1 MGTDSS
7 SSALRAEA
15 LGIVAELDL
24 LGRLCPLG
32 RAEIVGSVALD
43 LVVKRDIDVHVL
55 LAEPGLYPAAD
66 AVTHDLL
73 DHPRVREV
81 RITDYRAQGSLKV
94 AVDAYPGASGDWSI
108 DIWLTERP
116 EETAFAW
123 RDALLAVLTPNT
135 AGPSWRS
142 SATTTPRALARRPQC
157 ADLPGG
163 RRGRRPL
170 GGGVRPVASERRTN
184 FLNLARF
191 MTAPDT

>member
-15 LGIVAELDL
+15 LGIVADLDL

-123 RDALLAVLTPNT
+123 RDALLAALTPEHRGAILRIKRHYDA
-135 AGPSWRS
+135 AGLLRDGL
-142 SATTTPRALARRPQC
+142 SARIYRAVVE
-157 ADLPGG
+157 
-163 RRGRRPL
+163 
-170 GGGVRPVASERRTN
+170 GGVRSVEA
-184 FLNLARF
+184 FARWRAKGEQIF
-191 MTAPDT
+191 